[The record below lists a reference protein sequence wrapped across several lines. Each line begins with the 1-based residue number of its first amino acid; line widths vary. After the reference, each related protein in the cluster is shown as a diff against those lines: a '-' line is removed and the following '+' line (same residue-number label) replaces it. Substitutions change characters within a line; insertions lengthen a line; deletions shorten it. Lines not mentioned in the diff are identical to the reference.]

1 LSTPECVS
9 QRRAAALALAIG
21 AVAMPAAADKPLW
34 EFGLGAGVL
43 RLPHYRGSD
52 QSHTWVLP
60 APYFV
65 YRGEIFRA
73 DRDGARAVLV
83 DAERFDFDVSLAAT
97 APTRSQ
103 DNAARAGMP
112 DLAPTFEIG
121 PNANFTLARG
131 PGWKLQARVPVRAAF
146 TLESDPKSI
155 GWIATPNLNVDFW
168 VSGWNVGV
176 LAGPVFAT
184 RRFHGYFY
192 DVPEA
197 YASTAR
203 PSYRAGGGASGWR
216 LVSGASRR
224 FGSWWLGGFVYGDRV
239 RGAHF
244 EASPLVRRGESV
256 AFGVAAS
263 YIFAASTVQV
273 RGDD

>member
-1 LSTPECVS
+1 MSTPECALRRLAVALLVS
-9 QRRAAALALAIG
+9 LAAAS
-21 AVAMPAAADKPLW
+21 AARADKPLW

-43 RLPHYRGSD
+43 RLPHYRGAD

-73 DRDGARAVLV
+73 DRDGARAVLI

-97 APTRSQ
+97 APTRSE
-103 DNAARAGMP
+103 DNTARSGMP

-131 PGWKLQARVPVRAAF
+131 AGWKLQARVPVRAAF
-146 TLESDPKSI
+146 TLESNPRSI
-155 GWIATPNLNVDFW
+155 GWIATPNANVDFW
-168 VSGWNVGV
+168 AGGWNIGV

-192 DVPEA
+192 DVPATYATAERPA
-197 YASTAR
+197 YRA
-203 PSYRAGGGASGWR
+203 AGGGSGWR

-224 FGSWWLGGFVYGDRV
+224 IGSWWLGGFVYGDSV
-239 RGAHF
+239 RGANF
-244 EASPLVRRGESV
+244 EPSPLVRRSETV
-256 AFGVAAS
+256 AFGIAAS
-263 YIFAASTVQV
+263 YIFAASTQRV